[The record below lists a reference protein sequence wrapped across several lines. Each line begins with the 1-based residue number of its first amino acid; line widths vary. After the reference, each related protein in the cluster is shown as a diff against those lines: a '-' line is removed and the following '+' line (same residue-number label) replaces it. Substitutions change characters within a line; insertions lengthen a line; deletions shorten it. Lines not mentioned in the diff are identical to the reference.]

1 MSPSNAISWRP
12 RAAASLLIIAAVLH
26 AAVIREHFHE
36 WTLAGVF
43 FSALV
48 IVEASLA
55 VAVLRRPDKRILG
68 LTLGVSLATVAVW
81 TVSRTFGL
89 PFGPEAY
96 RPEAVGAID
105 VFSTLAEVAT
115 VAVLIRLRPSRRL
128 VPLALAIAAVTAAC
142 GGGGGGAA
150 AAKKDATPA
159 QQVVIDTF
167 AFAPKTVDIK
177 VGTTLAWTNHDDI
190 THTVTAGTREYDPT
204 NSGLV
209 TATHKSGMF
218 DEPLAGKGAT
228 FSFKFTKAGTYHYF
242 CDRHPGME
250 ADVHVG

>member
-1 MSPSNAISWRP
+1 VSPSQAVSWRP
-12 RAAASLLIIAAVLH
+12 RAAAALLILAAGLH

-43 FSALV
+43 FSALA
-48 IVEASLA
+48 IVEAALA
-55 VAVLRRPDKRILG
+55 IAVLRRPDKRTVG

-81 TVSRTFGL
+81 TVSRTLGL

-96 RPEAVGAID
+96 RAEAIGGID
-105 VFSTLAEVAT
+105 VLSTLAEVAT
-115 VAVLIRLRPSRRL
+115 VAVLLRPRPSRRL
-128 VPLALAIAAVTAAC
+128 VPVALAMAVVTAAC
-142 GGGGGGAA
+142 GGSGGGAA
-150 AAKKDATPA
+150 ATKKSSTPA

-167 AFAPKTVDIK
+167 AFAPKTVSVK
-177 VGTTLAWTNHDDI
+177 VGTTVSWTNHDDI
-190 THTVTAGTREYDPT
+190 THTVTSGTREYDPA

-209 TATHKSGMF
+209 TAAHKSGMF
-218 DEPLAGKGAT
+218 DRPLAGKGAT
-228 FSFKFTKAGTYHYF
+228 FSFTFTKAGAYHYF